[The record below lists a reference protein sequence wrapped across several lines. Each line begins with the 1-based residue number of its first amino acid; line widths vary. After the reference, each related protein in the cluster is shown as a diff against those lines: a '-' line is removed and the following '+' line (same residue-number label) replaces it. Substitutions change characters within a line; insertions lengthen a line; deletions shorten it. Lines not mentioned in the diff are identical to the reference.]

1 MDRCG
6 AVHSKP
12 QKSRVKQRAEP
23 QEIGGSVSVSACRTA
38 NKTEGSVQI
47 VHITCMEKKEKKG
60 VEFLFLSFLIVGARQ
75 LAQVFKFKSKYRLKL
90 F

>member
-6 AVHSKP
+6 AVHSKA

-23 QEIGGSVSVSACRTA
+23 QEIGGSVSVSGCRTA

-47 VHITCMEKKEKKG
+47 VLITCMEKKEKKG
-60 VEFLFLSFLIVGARQ
+60 LNFFSLFL
-75 LAQVFKFKSKYRLKL
+75 
-90 F
+90 